1 MSATTDMPPSI
12 RTPVPA
18 PEFSSEAGKMKY
30 FDELKRS
37 MDFLARDPRT
47 VFIGQ
52 AVAVAGTAMTN
63 TLKDVPR
70 ERLIE
75 LPVAEE
81 MQMGMTTGMAL
92 AGMVPVSIFPRWNF
106 LLCAMSQLVNH
117 LDKVGVMSSGG
128 YRTKAIIRTGIGSER
143 PLHPQ
148 QQHVGDFTNAV
159 QAMCPSLEVIRMAEP
174 ADIFPAYEKALLR
187 EDGRSTILVEY
198 GDYYGEK

>member
-1 MSATTDMPPSI
+1 
-12 RTPVPA
+12 
-18 PEFSSEAGKMKY
+18 MKY

-37 MDFLARDPRT
+37 MNFLAADPRT

-52 AVAVAGTAMTN
+52 AVAVAGTAMSN
-63 TLKDVPR
+63 TLKDVPPG
-70 ERLIE
+70 RLIE

-92 AGMVPVSIFPRWNF
+92 AGLIPVSIYPRWNF

-117 LDKVGVMSSGG
+117 LDKVQVMSNGG

-148 QQHVGDFTNAV
+148 QQHVGDFTAAV
-159 QAMCPSLEVIRMAEP
+159 QSMCTTIEVIRMEEP
-174 ADIFPAYEKALLR
+174 ADIFPACQKALLR
-187 EDGRSTILVEY
+187 DDGRSTILVEY
-198 GDYYGEK
+198 GDFYGEK

>member
-1 MSATTDMPPSI
+1 
-12 RTPVPA
+12 
-18 PEFSSEAGKMKY
+18 MKY

-37 MDFLARDPRT
+37 MNFLAKDPRT
-47 VFIGQ
+47 LFIGQ

-63 TLKDVPR
+63 TLADVPR
-70 ERLIE
+70 DRLIE

-92 AGMVPVSIFPRWNF
+92 TGLIPVSIFPRWNF
-106 LLCAMSQLVNH
+106 LLSAMSQLINH
-117 LDKVGVMSSGG
+117 LDKVQVMSNGG
-128 YRTKAIIRTGIGSER
+128 YKAKAIVRTGIGSQR

-148 QQHVGDFTNAV
+148 HQHIGDFTEALR
-159 QAMCPSLEVIRMAEP
+159 AMCTTIEVIRVDEP

-187 EDGRSTILVEY
+187 EDGRSTLVVEY